1 MRSVLIIV
9 VVFVSSSSWAQNW
22 RDSLSA
28 AHSAYSEGKFKEAH
42 EKFISAQRLAPEGI
56 DLSKDIGTAAYRKG
70 DYASAEKAFHS
81 AANKSET
88 ADERARKWH
97 NIGNA
102 QMKQKNYQSAMDSYK
117 QALRENPK
125 DDKTRYNLAEAKR
138 RLKKQQEEQQ
148 RQENNQDKQDNQDNQ
163 NQQDQNNQNQQN
175 QNQQNSSD
183 QNNQNNSSYQQ
194 SQQNQNQN
202 GQSGQSSSSE
212 AQKLSSKKTERMLDE
227 LMKKE
232 METKRRV
239 HGLGSGGQQEQVKS
253 GKRW

>member
-1 MRSVLIIV
+1 MRNCVIII
-9 VVFVSSSSWAQNW
+9 VVFVSSITWSQNW
-22 RDSLSA
+22 RDSLFA

-56 DLSKDIGTAAYRKG
+56 DLSKDIGTSAYRKG

-81 AANKSET
+81 AAKKSET

-117 QALRENPK
+117 QALRENPT

-148 RQENNQDKQDNQDNQ
+148 KQQNNKDKQDNQDLQDQKNQ
-163 NQQDQNNQNQQN
+163 NE

-183 QNNQNNSSYQQ
+183 QNKQNESPDKQNQQ
-194 SQQNQNQN
+194 SNNTPG
-202 GQSGQSSSSE
+202 GQPSSSE
-212 AQKLSSKKTERMLDE
+212 EQKLSSKKTERMLDE
-227 LMKKE
+227 LMRKE
-232 METKRRV
+232 METTRRV

>member
-42 EKFISAQRLAPEGI
+42 AKFISAQRLAPEGI

-70 DYASAEKAFHS
+70 DYASAEKAFYS

-125 DDKTRYNLAEAKR
+125 DDKTRYNLAEAKNN
-138 RLKKQQEEQQ
+138 KKNS
-148 RQENNQDKQDNQDNQ
+148 RSKRIIKINKTIKIIRINKIRITRINKIKISKTHPTKTIKIIHLINRVNKTKIKMDKVVNLLLQKHKNYRVRKQ
-163 NQQDQNNQNQQN
+163 NAC
-175 QNQQNSSD
+175 SMS
-183 QNNQNNSSYQQ
+183 
-194 SQQNQNQN
+194 
-202 GQSGQSSSSE
+202 
-212 AQKLSSKKTERMLDE
+212 
-227 LMKKE
+227 
-232 METKRRV
+232 
-239 HGLGSGGQQEQVKS
+239 
-253 GKRW
+253 

>member
-1 MRSVLIIV
+1 MRSCLLIM
-9 VVFVSSSSWAQNW
+9 VVFASSLSWAQNW

-28 AHSAYSEGKFKEAH
+28 AHSAFAEGKFKEAN

-56 DLSKDIGTAAYRKG
+56 DLSKDIGTSAYRKG

-117 QALRENPK
+117 QALRENPT

-138 RLKKQQEEQQ
+138 RLKKEQEEQQ
-148 RQENNQDKQDNQDNQ
+148 KQQNNQDNQDKQDQKNQ
-163 NQQDQNNQNQQN
+163 NEQN

-183 QNNQNNSSYQQ
+183 QNNQNDPSDK
-194 SQQNQNQN
+194 QNEQN
-202 GQSGQSSSSE
+202 QSGQGGQPSSSE
-212 AQKLSSKKTERMLDE
+212 EQKLSSKKTERMLDE

>member
-1 MRSVLIIV
+1 MRSCLIII
-9 VVFVSSSSWAQNW
+9 VVFVSSLSWAQNW

-42 EKFISAQRLAPEGI
+42 EKFVSAQRLAPEDV
-56 DLSKDIGTAAYRKG
+56 DLSKDIGTSAYRKG

-102 QMKQKNYQSAMDSYK
+102 QMKQKNYESAMDSYK
-117 QALRENPK
+117 QALRENPT

-148 RQENNQDKQDNQDNQ
+148 KQQNNQDNQDKQDQKNQNEQNQQNPSDKNSQNDSSDNQ
-163 NQQDQNNQNQQN
+163 NQQNK
-175 QNQQNSSD
+175 
-183 QNNQNNSSYQQ
+183 
-194 SQQNQNQN
+194 N
-202 GQSGQSSSSE
+202 GQGGQPSSSE
-212 AQKLSSKKTERMLDE
+212 EQKLSSKKTERMLDE

>member
-1 MRSVLIIV
+1 MRSCLIII
-9 VVFVSSSSWAQNW
+9 VVFVSSLSWAQNW

-42 EKFISAQRLAPEGI
+42 EKFVSAQRLAPEDV
-56 DLSKDIGTAAYRKG
+56 DLSKDIGTSAYRKG

-117 QALRENPK
+117 QALRENPT

-148 RQENNQDKQDNQDNQ
+148 KQQNNQDNQDKQDQKNQ
-163 NQQDQNNQNQQN
+163 NEQNQQN
-175 QNQQNSSD
+175 PSDKNSQNDSSDKQNQQNK
-183 QNNQNNSSYQQ
+183 
-194 SQQNQNQN
+194 N
-202 GQSGQSSSSE
+202 GQGGQPSSSE
-212 AQKLSSKKTERMLDE
+212 EQKLSSKKTERMLDE

>member
-1 MRSVLIIV
+1 L
-9 VVFVSSSSWAQNW
+9 SWAQNW

-117 QALRENPK
+117 QALRENPT

-148 RQENNQDKQDNQDNQ
+148 KQQNNQDNKDKQDQKNQ
-163 NQQDQNNQNQQN
+163 NE

-183 QNNQNNSSYQQ
+183 KNSQNDSSDKQNQ
-194 SQQNQNQN
+194 QNQN
-202 GQSGQSSSSE
+202 GQGGLPSSSE
-212 AQKLSSKKTERMLDE
+212 DQKLSSKKTERILDE

>member
-1 MRSVLIIV
+1 MRSCLIII
-9 VVFVSSSSWAQNW
+9 VVFVSSLSWAQNW

-28 AHSAYSEGKFKEAH
+28 AHSAYSEGKFEEAH

-56 DLSKDIGTAAYRKG
+56 DLSKDIGTAAYRNG

-81 AANKSET
+81 AANKSES

-102 QMKQKNYQSAMDSYK
+102 QMKQKDYQSAMDSFK
-117 QALRENPK
+117 QALRENPT

-148 RQENNQDKQDNQDNQ
+148 KQQSNQDNQDKQDQKNQ
-163 NQQDQNNQNQQN
+163 NE

-183 QNNQNNSSYQQ
+183 KNSQNDSSDKQN
-194 SQQNQNQN
+194 QQNQNQN
-202 GQSGQSSSSE
+202 GQSGQSSFSE